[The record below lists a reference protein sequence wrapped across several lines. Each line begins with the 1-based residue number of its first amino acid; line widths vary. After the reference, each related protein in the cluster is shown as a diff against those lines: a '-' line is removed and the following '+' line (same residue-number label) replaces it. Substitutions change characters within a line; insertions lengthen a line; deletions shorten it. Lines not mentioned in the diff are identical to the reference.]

1 VGSSVNDPEEIM
13 MEYQAKIIGMADATN
28 YLLGT
33 VDSSNGFVPLPQLGE
48 VVICLSLS
56 MAKTLLREH
65 NIYVAQLTF
74 QTAYDEMCGLP
85 ASSEVHQTIHF

>member
-1 VGSSVNDPEEIM
+1 MGSSVNEYEDIM

-33 VDSSNGFVPLPQLGE
+33 VDSSNDFVPLPQLGK
-48 VVICLSLS
+48 VVICRSLS

-65 NIYVAQLTF
+65 NIYVAQFTF
-74 QTAYDEMCGLP
+74 QSAYDEMCGLSI
-85 ASSEVHQTIHF
+85 SSEIQQTIHF